1 MNQENFCD
9 GVKILLARME
19 TNPEDFENER
29 HDWVKDPL
37 GTTTTQQPKF
47 SLVYDMLMHVVRGE
61 DVKRW
66 DDWQVLRKEEKSA
79 LLEGFK
85 DMMRKRFSENIM
97 KALMEEPET
106 VNKAPRPRKKITM
119 NSMQMEIAKKLAYE
133 RNLPMYE
140 VVKLMNLEGE
150 LVEWTK

>member
-1 MNQENFCD
+1 MNQEDFCD

-19 TNPEDFENER
+19 TNPEDFD
-29 HDWVKDPL
+29 HGHVDWVKNPL
-37 GTTTTQQPKF
+37 GTTTQQPKF

-85 DMMRKRFSENIM
+85 DMLRKRFSENIM

-106 VNKAPRPRKKITM
+106 VEKATRPRKKITM

-133 RNLPMYE
+133 RNMPVLE

-150 LVEWTK
+150 LVGWTK

>member
-1 MNQENFCD
+1 MNQEDFCD

-19 TNPEDFENER
+19 TNPEDFDRELV
-29 HDWVKDPL
+29 DWVKNPL
-37 GTTTTQQPKF
+37 GTTTQQPKF

-106 VNKAPRPRKKITM
+106 VERATRPRKKITM

-133 RNLPMYE
+133 RNMPVLE
-140 VVKLMNLEGE
+140 VVKRMNLEGE

>member
-29 HDWVKDPL
+29 RDWVKDPL
-37 GTTTTQQPKF
+37 GTTTQQPKF
-47 SLVYDMLMHVVRGE
+47 FLVYDMLMHVVRGE